1 MLASWCLCAGTT
13 TGIKAPGSLR
23 VHVYMSELKLFKI
36 KSPSPPLRSP
46 IELGCLVATLFPT
59 TQIFLQLPG
68 KGRASE

>member
-1 MLASWCLCAGTT
+1 M
-13 TGIKAPGSLR
+13 
-23 VHVYMSELKLFKI
+23 YMSELKLFKI

-46 IELGCLVATLFPT
+46 VELGCLVAVLFPT